1 MAYKINPIT
10 GKHDYY
16 QLPVVTPSEVVNF
29 DQLTPTSPGVI
40 FDPNT
45 PATADVLYVSS
56 VDASTWIY
64 SGTSYITYAPVTV
77 PSTPFYLLGT
87 TVDAGGNKT
96 AAIQH
101 LGPLRATTFTGNGLN
116 ITGINA
122 ANLATGVVNVNRL
135 GLSGTRDNTTFLRGD
150 NTWATITLGGK
161 VGIPNQTTGIFTY
174 YTTLELARDAA
185 VFGDTI
191 FVFPG
196 SYTVTTTATNGIAK
210 SGVNWFFYPGAVIT
224 KVTNG
229 WMFSLSGLASTCNV
243 YGKGTF
249 YKTGGT
255 QGVHWAG
262 DDSTSIS
269 LDFTFEADFVQQ
281 TVVAATFSIY
291 NNAFAVYNVRHAI
304 ASGSHLLYIAYQSNV
319 LVNTHTFRCTAGS
332 AIRFNSGSTYI
343 TVNASLLQSTTADA
357 VGAMYQII
365 NGTFN
370 VGRAVGSVY
379 GYGTNGGAVD
389 ITVTGYANGIAMTSG
404 GNFNHN
410 GTCAYL
416 YNTGGNFKG
425 GTVGYATI
433 NGGTVSYKADSG
445 TNANHTIT
453 GGFANIELPYHGY
466 SFALNATG
474 GKTILWGNG
483 SNVFT
488 LGARIIAGGT
498 VVVNGEFEYGGT
510 DYLGNRDA
518 FTLNSGKLVI
528 NGRIKNLLTA
538 QATGT
543 CVTYNG
549 GTLVC
554 NGAVLLTSNVEVPPI
569 IVGGANR
576 DIKVLTGG
584 LNTNRITGLT
594 SAKKAKRKY
603 IVDSVVS
610 TSVDLNDGTGLG
622 ETFTESDVA
631 TYNTRQLL
639 AQRMAALINA
649 SGTLDLT
656 ASQDTPG
663 TDLYFYIESDIAGTP
678 FTNNSLINLTGSIIR
693 ENSYALTNITG
704 GTIIEDADVE

>member
-1 MAYKINPIT
+1 MSFKPKISPSL
-10 GKHDYY
+10 DYY
-16 QLPVVTPSEVVNF
+16 QKTAGLWNDRGNYDASSNAYPTTGGSGAGGSVKKGDTWLISVAGTLPTGQIVSTGDTLRALVDAPGQTQANWAILENNIQYTPENQANKSTSVVTDQASDIKYPSVKAVYDWVTASF
-29 DQLTPTSPGVI
+29 VSGLSFT
-40 FDPNT
+40 NT
-45 PATADVLYVSS
+45 VHVSANGN
-56 VDASTWIY
+56 DTT
-64 SGTSYITYAPVTV
+64 GTR
-77 PSTPFYLLGT
+77 
-87 TVDAGGNKT
+87 N
-96 AAIQH
+96 
-101 LGPLRATTFTGNGLN
+101 
-116 ITGINA
+116 
-122 ANLATGVVNVNRL
+122 NLAKP
-135 GLSGTRDNTTFLRGD
+135 FL
-150 NTWATITLGGK
+150 
-161 VGIPNQTTGIFTY
+161 
-174 YTTLELARDAA
+174 TLEAA
-185 VFGDTI
+185 VAAASSGDTI
-191 FVFPG
+191 YVYPG
-196 SYTVTTTATNGIAK
+196 SYTVTTTTTNGLAK
-210 SGVNWFFYPGAVIT
+210 SGVNWFFFPGAIVT
-224 KVTNG
+224 KISNG

-255 QGVHWAG
+255 LGVHWAG

-269 LDFTFEADFVQQ
+269 LDFTFEADYVQQ

-304 ASGSHLLYIAYQSNV
+304 ASGNHLLYIAYQSNV

-343 TVNASLLQSTTADA
+343 NVNAQLLQSTTTDA

-365 NGTFN
+365 AGIFN
-370 VGRAVGSVY
+370 VNRALGATY
-379 GYGTNGGAVD
+379 GYGTNGG
-389 ITVTGYANGIAMTSG
+389 TVEVTVNGYTNGIAMTSG

-410 GTCAYL
+410 GTCYYL
-416 YNTGGNFKG
+416 YNTSGNFKG

-466 SFALNATG
+466 SFYLNATG

-488 LGARIIAGGT
+488 LGARTIAGGT
-498 VVVNGEFEYGGT
+498 VIFNGEFEYGGT

-528 NGRIKNLLTA
+528 NGRIKNLLTN
-538 QATGT
+538 QSTGT

-576 DIKVLTGG
+576 NIKVLTGG

-594 SAKKAKRKY
+594 SAKKQKSKQTVQA
-603 IVDSVVS
+603 VSS
-610 TSVDLNDGTGLG
+610 TSIQLNDGVGG
-622 ETFTESDVA
+622 WEVFTVSDTV
-631 TYNTRQLL
+631 TYNTTAKI
-639 AQRMAALINA
+639 AQQMAVLINA
-649 SGTLDLT
+649 SGTLDIT

-663 TDLYFYIESDIAGTP
+663 TDTYFYVESDVAGTP
-678 FTNNSLINLTGSIIR
+678 FTQQTIVNLVTTVVR